1 MMHIEIQKVPFD
13 WYLQFNS
20 WLPSTPQEFSK
31 LGQVL
36 QFSDA
41 DQFRLP
47 SRFQDEDEGYE
58 TRKGIAY
65 VNRFSIT
72 GPKTVLES
80 IDVQD
85 WLVLRVKDGA
95 TSNEV
100 RGGPAD
106 ALIAFA
112 TQPAGSLL
120 YQEAFLTTYR
130 TFVSSYELIQKL
142 IKRYSFFCQGI
153 RKRKRNTFLST

>member
-1 MMHIEIQKVPFD
+1 MKNFFLVIFLFFLFK
-13 WYLQFNS
+13 
-20 WLPSTPQEFSK
+20 
-31 LGQVL
+31 
-36 QFSDA
+36 
-41 DQFRLP
+41 
-47 SRFQDEDEGYE
+47 GYE

-100 RGGPAD
+100 
-106 ALIAFA
+106 LFYLSI
-112 TQPAGSLL
+112 SLL
-120 YQEAFLTTYR
+120 FLHI
-130 TFVSSYELIQKL
+130 F
-142 IKRYSFFCQGI
+142 
-153 RKRKRNTFLST
+153 